1 MLSPRLTNCKE
12 CANIP
17 DLLRKI
23 DCKVAELGNNLYN
36 NIVFM
41 LNRDIAV
48 TEISQLLAYKRI
60 LQHRFCDTSYAEGC
74 PDVTTEEIASKV
86 IRLTAGCIPFCNEP
100 TVCEITT
107 CAVKPCPNPTTTT
120 TSTSSTSTTST
131 TSTSSTTT
139 STTTINCN
147 FTGVIDCSITTT
159 TTTTPPPTTTTT
171 TTYFPDPYGVP
182 CIWST
187 NGGNPGLVGVYD
199 FDTDTQID
207 VLVPND
213 FNTTVGI
220 NRPIAAT
227 ETHLYLTDGVVLN
240 DSGSS
245 TGDYVLLRE
254 WSIDAT
260 GVAPVLTYVREIKIE
275 TGKSGY
281 TNVWGTAIN
290 TIAVAQSPA
299 VGPSQYPG
307 TSHWPEVPFTMLLLG
322 MNSAGGNSAGVF
334 SFDLD
339 GGVLTPRDNA
349 LGYNSIYFGNT
360 YGISTEL
367 SGNIVTTDN
376 NVIYTSRFNEVESSS
391 NAGNY
396 VKQYNGLP
404 PTNRTSEGNQGSFI
418 PNSNINDWGSIG
430 TSKPSIKLQDVGV
443 PEFTESWTETKAMPI
458 WGVNGLLQV
467 LQPETNGVYTLST
480 VPSYEAILTTTID
493 DDSVWLS
500 SAIPCANV
508 NYETQDDIDGC
519 TPVGL
524 PRLVAIEAGVPA
536 YIGPVTFDYFGQTVT
551 ATSEISEG
559 IWYTYGEEY
568 TTECGITIPENSVLF
583 HGNNSNSFD
592 NPAYNYTLTF
602 ETPVN
607 NIPLRGSVF
616 DTGDNFRFTTN
627 APTTV
632 ISSNTGCLYTIQ
644 NGNEVITDSGVTGGK
659 GSGEVVITGSEE
671 FTSLTITGTN
681 GGNGG
686 RWAMGCV
693 STTPT
698 CTWARPSRGTAGEDL
713 FYRYSPLSNIY
724 ELVDFDSSFG
734 APPDHIIGS
743 GSSENIMFQ
752 YLAVSTT
759 KLLKIKRWNLSD
771 LSVVETPTAAG
782 QGLNNLLIDYPSD
795 EMFLAPL
802 VMVVNDNT
810 LLLNSVPETGS
821 SGTSGKIYKLVIN
834 EDNTYTLT
842 FLFVLESERT
852 YWQAP
857 IFSNNKIIY
866 QRVNLEDIGDPRYIV
881 QRDYTTLD
889 VELEIDI
896 TYLDIAGSSPDG
908 YTVQTSNQWMFVYEN
923 KMYIL
928 VSGIQLYEIDITFPY
943 NTTLINNNT
952 EFFGPGEFNNQYLR
966 TWSNAG
972 ECNGNLSF
980 LPSVNT
986 TTTTSTNTTA
996 VPGVRTIFTKF
1007 YPIVTNN

>member
-334 SFDLD
+334 SF
-339 GGVLTPRDNA
+339 
-349 LGYNSIYFGNT
+349 
-360 YGISTEL
+360 EL
-367 SGNIVTTDN
+367 VQSL
-376 NVIYTSRFNEVESSS
+376 VE
-391 NAGNY
+391 
-396 VKQYNGLP
+396 
-404 PTNRTSEGNQGSFI
+404 
-418 PNSNINDWGSIG
+418 
-430 TSKPSIKLQDVGV
+430 
-443 PEFTESWTETKAMPI
+443 
-458 WGVNGLLQV
+458 
-467 LQPETNGVYTLST
+467 
-480 VPSYEAILTTTID
+480 
-493 DDSVWLS
+493 
-500 SAIPCANV
+500 
-508 NYETQDDIDGC
+508 
-519 TPVGL
+519 
-524 PRLVAIEAGVPA
+524 
-536 YIGPVTFDYFGQTVT
+536 
-551 ATSEISEG
+551 
-559 IWYTYGEEY
+559 
-568 TTECGITIPENSVLF
+568 
-583 HGNNSNSFD
+583 
-592 NPAYNYTLTF
+592 
-602 ETPVN
+602 
-607 NIPLRGSVF
+607 
-616 DTGDNFRFTTN
+616 
-627 APTTV
+627 
-632 ISSNTGCLYTIQ
+632 
-644 NGNEVITDSGVTGGK
+644 
-659 GSGEVVITGSEE
+659 
-671 FTSLTITGTN
+671 TSL
-681 GGNGG
+681 
-686 RWAMGCV
+686 
-693 STTPT
+693 
-698 CTWARPSRGTAGEDL
+698 
-713 FYRYSPLSNIY
+713 
-724 ELVDFDSSFG
+724 
-734 APPDHIIGS
+734 
-743 GSSENIMFQ
+743 
-752 YLAVSTT
+752 
-759 KLLKIKRWNLSD
+759 
-771 LSVVETPTAAG
+771 
-782 QGLNNLLIDYPSD
+782 LLII
-795 EMFLAPL
+795 M
-802 VMVVNDNT
+802 
-810 LLLNSVPETGS
+810 
-821 SGTSGKIYKLVIN
+821 
-834 EDNTYTLT
+834 
-842 FLFVLESERT
+842 
-852 YWQAP
+852 
-857 IFSNNKIIY
+857 
-866 QRVNLEDIGDPRYIV
+866 
-881 QRDYTTLD
+881 
-889 VELEIDI
+889 
-896 TYLDIAGSSPDG
+896 
-908 YTVQTSNQWMFVYEN
+908 
-923 KMYIL
+923 
-928 VSGIQLYEIDITFPY
+928 
-943 NTTLINNNT
+943 
-952 EFFGPGEFNNQYLR
+952 
-966 TWSNAG
+966 
-972 ECNGNLSF
+972 
-980 LPSVNT
+980 
-986 TTTTSTNTTA
+986 
-996 VPGVRTIFTKF
+996 
-1007 YPIVTNN
+1007 